1 MGKKRTR
8 SLFQIHDQQLQPN
21 YRLAG
26 RLKMCSNTAKP
37 VTALAFTELTFNGIA
52 CGCIRSG
59 DFLLLLLIR

>member
-1 MGKKRTR
+1 
-8 SLFQIHDQQLQPN
+8 LQPN

-37 VTALAFTELTFNGIA
+37 VTALAFTEITFNGIA